1 MEGTKTREPQQ
12 RRSIEKKNKIIEIG
26 FRLMCEN
33 GYQKTTTADIA
44 KAAGV
49 STGIIYSYF
58 KDKHDIFTAG
68 LELNGKQ
75 MIVPMYAQF
84 TFPLDIRKSLDI
96 VIDSLIEGHKIFRNA
111 HKEIDSLVMTD
122 EEIANIIYE
131 FEMRT
136 TKDLE
141 IFLRKAG
148 FPSENLLEKT
158 HIIYNMIES
167 LCHELT
173 FHKHAELD
181 FGQMRAIV
189 SETVLT
195 ILGQPEAPV

>member
-1 MEGTKTREPQQ
+1 
-12 RRSIEKKNKIIEIG
+12 
-26 FRLMCEN
+26 
-33 GYQKTTTADIA
+33 
-44 KAAGV
+44 
-49 STGIIYSYF
+49 
-58 KDKHDIFTAG
+58 
-68 LELNGKQ
+68 
-75 MIVPMYAQF
+75 
-84 TFPLDIRKSLDI
+84 
-96 VIDSLIEGHKIFRNA
+96 
-111 HKEIDSLVMTD
+111 MTD
-122 EEIANIIYE
+122 GEIANIIYE

-173 FHKHAELD
+173 FHKHEELD

-189 SETVLT
+189 SKTVLT
-195 ILGQPEAPV
+195 ILGQPEAPT